1 MMRRGDLVSVA
12 IPGDYGK
19 PRPALVVQSDRIR
32 AIDSVTVAP
41 FTTEFIEDGD
51 DLRVEITPSEANGL
65 RQTSYIMIDKIG
77 TIRRTKCEPGIGHLS
92 DQDMDRVNRALAV
105 FLGFA

>member
-1 MMRRGDLVSVA
+1 MESRA
-12 IPGDYGK
+12 
-19 PRPALVVQSDRIR
+19 PRSSCNLTAFARSI
-32 AIDSVTVAP
+32 SVTVAP

-77 TIRRTKCEPGIGHLS
+77 TIRRTKCGPGIGHLS